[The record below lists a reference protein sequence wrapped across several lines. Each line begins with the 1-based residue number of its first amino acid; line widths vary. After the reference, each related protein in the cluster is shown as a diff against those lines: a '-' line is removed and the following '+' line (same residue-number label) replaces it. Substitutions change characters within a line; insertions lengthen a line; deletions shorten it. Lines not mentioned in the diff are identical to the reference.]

1 MFLHRIK
8 GYFTSLTFLAWDP
21 ILPKMKERDK
31 RREPKS
37 TISTSQPYFSM
48 FPGKHLLDTWQTKN
62 YSPLGRRVTF
72 EKNAVTVQLVRKQG
86 RWI

>member
-1 MFLHRIK
+1 
-8 GYFTSLTFLAWDP
+8 
-21 ILPKMKERDK
+21 MKERDK

-37 TISTSQPYFSM
+37 TISMSQPYFSM

-72 EKNAVTVQLVRKQG
+72 EKKCSYSSISKKTGQMDIV
-86 RWI
+86 